1 MQYTQLGRTG
11 IRVSRVAFGAGPVS
25 GLLTGSDEA
34 AQMATVRRAVQSGIN
49 WFDTA
54 AGYGQGQSEIGL
66 GRALAVLDPAP
77 ETPIHV
83 ATKVRVVFDTDE
95 TIISQVIR
103 GIEESLK
110 RLQLPSVTLLQ
121 LHNGITNQRGD
132 EPFSVSPDDI
142 LSTNGILE
150 ALNQVRERGLTRHIG
165 LTGTGHPEAL
175 RRVIQSGAFET
186 IQLPYNVLNPSAG
199 LLMPADFDDR
209 NYGNIL
215 EDCQHAKMGVFAI
228 RVFAGG
234 ALLGQAPSAHTLT
247 TPFFPLALY
256 ERDAAQA
263 REISERLGIRDLTG
277 YSLRFSLSHPA
288 VHSAIIGFGTPEH
301 VTSACC
307 SVPSS

>member
-11 IRVSRVAFGAGPVS
+11 IGVSRVAFGAGPVS

-34 AQMATVRRAVQSGIN
+34 AQMATVNRAVQSGIN

-66 GRALAVLDPAP
+66 GRALAALDPTP
-77 ETPIHV
+77 VTPIHV
-83 ATKVRVVFDTDE
+83 ATKVRIVFDTEE
-95 TIISQVIR
+95 TILSQVTR

-215 EDCQHAKMGVFAI
+215 EDCQEAKMGVFAI

-263 REISERLGIRDLTG
+263 REISQRLGIRDLTG

-301 VTSACC
+301 VTSACH

>member
-11 IRVSRVAFGAGPVS
+11 ISVSRVAFGAGPVS

-34 AQMATVRRAVQSGIN
+34 AQMATVRRAVQCGIN

-54 AGYGQGQSEIGL
+54 AGYGKGQSEIGL
-66 GRALAVLDPAP
+66 GRVLAALDPAP

-83 ATKVRVVFDTDE
+83 ATKVRIVFDTDE
-95 TIISQVIR
+95 TIVSQVTR

-110 RLQLPSVTLLQ
+110 RLQLPAVTLLQ

-132 EPFSVSPDDI
+132 EPFSVSPDDV

-175 RRVIQSGAFET
+175 RQVIQSGAFET

-199 LLMPADFDDR
+199 LLMPADFGDR

-215 EDCQHAKMGVFAI
+215 EDCEHAKMGVFAI

-234 ALLGQAPSAHTLT
+234 ALLGQPPSAHTLT

-263 REISERLGIRDLTG
+263 KEISERLGIRDLTG

-301 VTSACC
+301 VDSACRN
-307 SVPSS
+307 VR

>member
-11 IRVSRVAFGAGPVS
+11 ISVSRVAFGAGPVS
-25 GLLTGSDEA
+25 GLLTGSDKA
-34 AQMATVRRAVQSGIN
+34 AQVATVRRAVQSGIN

-54 AGYGQGQSEIGL
+54 AGYGKGQSEIGL
-66 GRALAVLDPAP
+66 GRVLAALDPAP

-83 ATKVRVVFDTDE
+83 ATKVRIVFDTDE
-95 TIISQVIR
+95 TIVSQVPR
-103 GIEESLK
+103 GIEECLK
-110 RLQLPSVTLLQ
+110 RLQLPTVTLLQ

-132 EPFSVSPDDI
+132 EPYSVSPDDV

-150 ALNQVRERGLTRHIG
+150 ALIQVRERGLTQHIG

-199 LLMPADFDDR
+199 LLMPADFCDR

-215 EDCQHAKMGVFAI
+215 EDCEHAKMGVFAI

-234 ALLGQAPSAHTLT
+234 ALLGQPPSAHTLT

-263 REISERLGIRDLTG
+263 REISQRLGIRDLTG

-301 VTSACC
+301 VDSACS
-307 SVPSS
+307 SVP

>member
-11 IRVSRVAFGAGPVS
+11 ISVSRVAFGAGPVS

-54 AGYGQGQSEIGL
+54 AGYGKGQSEIGL
-66 GRALAVLDPAP
+66 GRALAALDPSP
-77 ETPIHV
+77 ETSIHV
-83 ATKVRVVFDTDE
+83 ATKVRIVFDTDE
-95 TIISQVIR
+95 TIVNQVTR
-103 GIEESLK
+103 GIDESLK
-110 RLQLPSVTLLQ
+110 RLQLPAVTLLQ

-132 EPFSVSPDDI
+132 EPFSVSPDDV

-150 ALNQVRERGLTRHIG
+150 ALNQVRKRGLTRHIG

-186 IQLPYNVLNPSAG
+186 IQLPYSVLNPSAG
-199 LLMPADFDDR
+199 LLMPADFCDR

-215 EDCQHAKMGVFAI
+215 EDCEHAKMGVFAI

-234 ALLGQAPSAHTLT
+234 ALLGQPPSAHTLT

-263 REISERLGIRDLTG
+263 REISQRLGIRDLTG

-301 VTSACC
+301 VDSACRN
-307 SVPSS
+307 VR